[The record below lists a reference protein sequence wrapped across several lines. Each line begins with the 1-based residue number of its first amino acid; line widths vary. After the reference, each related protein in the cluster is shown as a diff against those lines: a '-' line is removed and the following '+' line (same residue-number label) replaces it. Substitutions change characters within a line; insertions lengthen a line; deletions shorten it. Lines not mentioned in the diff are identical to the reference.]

1 MSEPQY
7 ANIKGIQQTTDSSYA
22 GVDNIENEKIMTSG
36 RIHQEIDEA
45 IVENTY
51 NYVVEDLCVEVST
64 QPSTAQEID
73 PLYKYYNNSGSY
85 TLYIKIETPGTP
97 PTYSYSAVTAAN
109 APDFIF
115 VYTPEA
121 SPATAYYTLYEKS
134 TETSYI
140 VCKTSPSS
148 IVLEKRNQDIYTL
161 YDTYYAD
168 PQTMPAQNWVK
179 TDRFNEDLQ
188 INLTHTDISLTTK
201 GNIAVGYNTTTTPA
215 TQKILLTATTG
226 DIDTQGK
233 INIKT
238 DNDTQIE
245 ISSSGINATDSTT
258 GSGNTTS
265 YVLEL
270 SKDEEDETTH
280 EHTGTSIEVAYKVE
294 SEQSYVVN
302 DSVKISS
309 IDNTIDS
316 NQSGASIVVTGE
328 KSYIETP
335 ILRLKIVD

>member
-7 ANIKGIQQTTDSSYA
+7 ANIKGIQQTVDPSYA
-22 GVDNIENEKIMTSG
+22 GVDNVENEKIMTSG
-36 RIHQEIDEA
+36 RIRQEIDEA
-45 IVENTY
+45 IVENSY
-51 NYVVEDLCVEVST
+51 NYVVEDLCIEVST
-64 QPSTAQEID
+64 QPSTAVEID
-73 PLYKYYNNSGSY
+73 PLYKYYNNSGTF
-85 TLYIKIETPGTP
+85 TLYIKSETGGV
-97 PTYSYSAVTAAN
+97 YSYSAATTAN

-115 VYTPEA
+115 VYTPAVETP
-121 SPATAYYTLYEKS
+121 PAAAYYTLYEKS
-134 TETSYI
+134 TGTSYI
-140 VCKTSPSS
+140 ICKTSPSS

-188 INLTHTDISLTTK
+188 INLTHKDISLTTK

-215 TQKILLTATTG
+215 TQKILLSATTG
-226 DIDTQGK
+226 DIDTQGDINVKKDGDTK
-233 INIKT
+233 IA
-238 DNDTQIE
+238 

-309 IDNTIDS
+309 IDNTIDN